1 MKKNQKLKFLSESI
15 LLEESGL
22 PFSSVAVIVSI
33 AIFIGLFLGWSSQVM
48 IEDSVTIQGNLEEIN
63 LDQAEMSIIGYATT
77 NTITSI
83 EEGSIVY
90 INIPGLTGQMSLR
103 GKVAEV
109 GTEPITGNQ
118 SKSYYPVTVRFS
130 KNQSE
135 ETFLTG
141 METSLKIITGKR
153 TLLQYFLGSLYDTG
167 VEVIE

>member
-33 AIFIGLFLGWSSQVM
+33 AIFIGLFLSWSSQVM